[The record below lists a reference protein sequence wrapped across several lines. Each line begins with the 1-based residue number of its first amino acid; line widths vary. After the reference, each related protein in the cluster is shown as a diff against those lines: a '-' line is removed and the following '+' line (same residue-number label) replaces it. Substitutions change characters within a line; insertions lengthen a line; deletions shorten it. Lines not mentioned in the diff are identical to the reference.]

1 MTKREQRKKLLAI
14 RKKLSAREV
23 RAKSKSI
30 TTQLF
35 NTEEF
40 DQARTILSYIDF
52 NNEVKTKPIIKRMLA
67 DSKRVVVPITDR
79 AENRLYLSELR
90 DFDKELEVGSYGILE
105 PKEEYQRLIQPCKLD
120 LILMPGLG
128 FDHQRNRIGYG
139 GGYYDRLLAEIPEVE
154 TIALAFEEQLV
165 ANIKTSSH
173 DCKVKQI
180 ITETRIIRG
189 E

>member
-1 MTKREQRKKLLAI
+1 MN
-14 RKKLSAREV
+14 
-23 RAKSKSI
+23 
-30 TTQLF
+30 QLF

-40 DQARTILSYIDF
+40 NRARTILSYIDF
-52 NNEVKTKPIIKRMLA
+52 NNEVKTRPIIQKMLA

-90 DFDKELEVGSYGILE
+90 DFAKELEVGSYGILE
-105 PKEEYQRLIQPCKLD
+105 PKEEYQRLIQPDELD
-120 LILMPGLG
+120 VILVPGVG
-128 FDHQRNRIGYG
+128 FDYQRNRIGYG

-173 DCKVKQI
+173 DCKVNQI
-180 ITETRIIRG
+180 ITEARRLSG